1 MLHHK
6 RDLGFSR
13 CVKIL
18 SKSNAVLK
26 RYRDDLLE
34 FAELRNAI
42 VHNRIDTDYAIA
54 EPHLSVVE
62 SIEAIEQEI
71 TEPKKVYPLFSRKVI
86 IFQESDSLRELLTVI
101 RDKEMSRFPIYK
113 EGKFQGLISDRGI
126 TQWLAKNMNRDF
138 SSGVKTS
145 LQEILAYQKNNTYR
159 FISKN
164 TTLYQAQ
171 EIFKDEIGKGNRIDV
186 LLITENGKRWE
197 ELLGIM
203 TPRDVID
210 FV

>member
-1 MLHHK
+1 SGCRICRRCRRVIFCCVRRSGRRAFFFQAEDGI
-6 RDLGFSR
+6 RDRNVTGVQTCALPIF
-13 CVKIL
+13 
-18 SKSNAVLK
+18 LK

-101 RDKEMSRFPIYK
+101 RDKE
-113 EGKFQGLISDRGI
+113 
-126 TQWLAKNMNRDF
+126 
-138 SSGVKTS
+138 
-145 LQEILAYQKNNTYR
+145 
-159 FISKN
+159 
-164 TTLYQAQ
+164 
-171 EIFKDEIGKGNRIDV
+171 
-186 LLITENGKRWE
+186 
-197 ELLGIM
+197 
-203 TPRDVID
+203 
-210 FV
+210 